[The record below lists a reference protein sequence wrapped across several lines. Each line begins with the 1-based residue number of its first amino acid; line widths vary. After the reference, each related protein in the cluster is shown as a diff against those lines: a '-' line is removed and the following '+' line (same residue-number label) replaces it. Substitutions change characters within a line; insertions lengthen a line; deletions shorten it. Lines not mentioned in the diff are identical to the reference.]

1 MSGSRARLPS
11 ASLLASVCQEHGVAR
26 LRLFGSAT
34 TECFDPDQSDLDFLV
49 DFLPDRRD
57 RLADYLGLQAD
68 LSRLTGRS
76 VDLVIAD
83 AVRNPYFRAS
93 ALATAEDV
101 YAA

>member
-1 MSGSRARLPS
+1 MSGSRAQLPS

-34 TECFDPDQSDLDFLV
+34 TEHFDPDQSDLDFLV
-49 DFLPDRRD
+49 DFLPGRQD

-83 AVRNPYFRAS
+83 ALRNPYFRAS

-101 YAA
+101 

>member
-1 MSGSRARLPS
+1 M
-11 ASLLASVCQEHGVAR
+11 AR

-34 TECFDPDQSDLDFLV
+34 TEHFDPDQSDLDFLV
-49 DFLPDRRD
+49 DFLPGRQD

-83 AVRNPYFRAS
+83 ALRNPYFRAS